1 MAELLFEERSSK
13 GIVKDYYTSFNN
25 KTQGY
30 ISPPYEYKTLMDM
43 AEADPIL
50 SAALDLTVE
59 LATYNGY
66 DFLGENKTMIEKARE
81 LFNDTLDFDKVIDNI
96 MYQLLVYGDA
106 YLEIRWNDDK
116 TEVLELNPLET
127 TEMKINYTEHGE
139 IIGYVLCP
147 QGKGKEDEVQFKT
160 DEVIYFRHRW
170 IGSQVYS
177 RNPFKAMG
185 RSFATK
191 VYANDYLQK
200 LFLNIPPK
208 IAYFLKNS
216 NEKQKKLFFENLIRA
231 KTTPGMDLV
240 ALGEDF
246 DAKILTPAFDTALM
260 PILEY
265 LRKEILMVTRV
276 PPHWVGIMDGANR
289 GIGENV
295 VIPYETKIKKLQQKI
310 ASQLN
315 KELMPKLKLSDTF
328 FKWNAIS
335 LIDEKTVIGN
345 MAQLKAIGL
354 DSDSIIEYGL
364 DHGLKI
370 SAQAEII
377 EAPPN
382 LGTGQPQ
389 IQKDAAQ
396 SRQRSN
402 PKDNMSNNM
411 NKQGVSEAGKV
422 KLDNKRMM

>member
-1 MAELLFEERSSK
+1 MELVFEERSSK
-13 GIVKDYYTSFNN
+13 GIVKDYFSQVEGMDKSY
-25 KTQGY
+25 KEPIY
-30 ISPPYEYKTLMDM
+30 VYKTLMDM
-43 AEADPIL
+43 TEADPIL
-50 SAALDLTVE
+50 FNAVSLTVD
-59 LATYNGY
+59 LATYKGY
-66 DFLGENKTMIEKARE
+66 SFIGKNKREIERANK
-81 LFNDTLDFDKVIDNI
+81 LFNENLDFDQVIDNI
-96 MYQLLVYGDA
+96 LWQLIVYGDA
-106 YLEIRWNDDK
+106 YLEVRWNESK
-116 TEVLELNPLET
+116 TEVIELHPLET
-127 TEMKINYTEHGE
+127 SEMAIDYDEHGD
-139 IIGYVLCP
+139 IRKNLQKVT
-147 QGKGKEDEVQFKT
+147 GKSKDFWIKFEP
-160 DEVIYFRHRW
+160 DEVIFFRHFW
-170 IGSQVYS
+170 VGSQVYS
-177 RNPFKAMG
+177 KNPFKSIA
-185 RSFATK
+185 RSFSTK
-191 VYANDYLQK
+191 IYANDYLQSI
-200 LFLNIPPK
+200 FRNMPPK
-208 IAYFLKNS
+208 MIYFLKNA
-216 NEKQKKLFFENLIRA
+216 NDKQRKLFIENLIRA
-231 KTTPGMDLV
+231 KTNPNMDII
-240 ALGEDF
+240 AQGEQFESKLIQPTF
-246 DAKILTPAFDTALM
+246 DNGLM
-260 PILEY
+260 SILEF
-265 LRKEILMVTRV
+265 LRKEVLMVTRV

-335 LIDEKTVIGN
+335 LIDEKTEIGN